1 MIVHVVTLAFM
12 CTPVQCCVEFQFH
25 TAYKVII
32 STLHLCLF
40 LDPHDDNKMSADGV
54 MRFLDDLGLDPAS
67 RLVLIIAW
75 KFKAA
80 QQCEFSKDEFIT
92 GMSDLG

>member
-1 MIVHVVTLAFM
+1 
-12 CTPVQCCVEFQFH
+12 
-25 TAYKVII
+25 
-32 STLHLCLF
+32 
-40 LDPHDDNKMSADGV
+40 MSADGV